1 MCVRARAR
9 SLPPGDSE
17 SSSGASDFRR
27 HRRRRRLAP
36 PTNRRPTI
44 VARHCKAA
52 DAIDHVDRRDERAE
66 GAAAASAAAAAPGRA
81 QVAGEDNS
89 SRLRRQT
96 ASRAW
101 PKSRQVSAGAA
112 KRRVAPR
119 AAPVAPAATQPK
131 LVQWSKEPLQYYE
144 GSTLVL
150 SCSSASASAANA
162 PLKFTWL
169 KSAKALM
176 QAATG
181 NAAANT
187 HERLSIETLAEY
199 SFLRLASLRPSD
211 AGQYTCVASNALGQ
225 EDRTSVQVIVNGK

>member
-1 MCVRARAR
+1 MRARAR

-27 HRRRRRLAP
+27 RRCRRLAP

-66 GAAAASAAAAAPGRA
+66 GAAAAAAAAAPGRA

-181 NAAANT
+181 NAASAAANT

-199 SFLRLASLRPSD
+199 SFLRLASLQPSD